1 MAQYRGVSTRWRS
14 VETDAGTV
22 RVEEIGPDS
31 FRVYHGPRFPGDGA
45 IGSFVVDG
53 TGHGVPWWTWWAGD
67 DGASDQG
74 GAASENEALV
84 AILRYTASRDG
95 SP

>member
-1 MAQYRGVSTRWRS
+1 VTQDTGVSTRWRT

-22 RVEEIGPDS
+22 RVEKIGPDS
-31 FRVYHGPRFPGDGA
+31 FRVYPGPRFPGDDA
-45 IGSFVVDG
+45 IGSFGVDG
-53 TGHGVPWWTWWAGD
+53 AEHGVPWWTWWAGD
-67 DGASDQG
+67 DEASDQG
-74 GAASENEALV
+74 VAASENEALV